1 MGTMVLMTDLLVSLP
16 WGIGYGNHGTYDR
29 STREFAVVQF
39 VFGKRNDASISCNHH
54 FVHFVLVDLHFQKS
68 DVCFL

>member
-1 MGTMVLMTDLLVSLP
+1 MLLSTLITLWGSDMGTMVLMTDLLVSLP
-16 WGIGYGNHGTYDR
+16 W
-29 STREFAVVQF
+29 VQF